1 MCHRFLDQRQHS
13 NSFMST
19 RWRRWWKTCF
29 KEKTD
34 SSTLMVSPILERLT
48 LFRVRFLGHIC
59 KKPCFDYDIVC
70 SSVNLTF
77 QTLAHRH
84 WSRSR
89 SPAPGSSVS
98 LQETAGSSVW
108 CHGPEACDVSG
119 CEAAGR
125 WWGQGWGNPQKLS
138 AQRGKQKENFQRSY
152 EMKTVISLLHYI
164 PVSFAPMGLSV
175 IYLCVCFFVKVSF
188 SITY

>member
-1 MCHRFLDQRQHS
+1 
-13 NSFMST
+13 MSA

-48 LFRVRFLGHIC
+48 LFRVRFFVFLGHIC
-59 KKPCFDYDIVC
+59 KKPWFDCDVDVC
-70 SSVNLTF
+70 SSGNLKF
-77 QTLAHRH
+77 QTLTHRH

-89 SPAPGSSVS
+89 SLASGSSVS

-108 CHGPEACDVSG
+108 CHGPEACHVSG

-125 WWGQGWGNPQKLS
+125 WGGQGWGNPQKLS
-138 AQRGKQKENFQRSY
+138 AQRGKQRESFQRSY
-152 EMKTVISLLHYI
+152 EMKTVISLLHYV
-164 PVSFAPMGLSV
+164 PVSFAVTCLSV
-175 IYLCVCFFVKVSF
+175 IFLCVFLCESVIYK
-188 SITY
+188 T